1 MRVGAQTGI
10 VASMVAT
17 WIAMRRSVD
26 QGRTRPRVVLAITVV
41 EVVALVVMMAMLVAG
56 APGLGYPQA
65 VMVAVASLWFAAI
78 GFRLVGEDALPPTGR
93 DPFPAPARADAPTG
107 TSRAR

>member
-1 MRVGAQTGI
+1 
-10 VASMVAT
+10 
-17 WIAMRRSVD
+17 
-26 QGRTRPRVVLAITVV
+26 
-41 EVVALVVMMAMLVAG
+41 MLVAA

-93 DPFPAPARADAPTG
+93 DPGPTPVAADARTG